1 MNKIE
6 LKEQQEFIIN
16 EDLLRAINGYLGEQP
31 FKEVAGLIG
40 ALSQLQPVE
49 KDKKKL

>member
-1 MNKIE
+1 M
-6 LKEQQEFIIN
+6 QEFIIK

-31 FKEVAGLIG
+31 FKDVAGIIG

-49 KDKKKL
+49 KKEKLKEDKK